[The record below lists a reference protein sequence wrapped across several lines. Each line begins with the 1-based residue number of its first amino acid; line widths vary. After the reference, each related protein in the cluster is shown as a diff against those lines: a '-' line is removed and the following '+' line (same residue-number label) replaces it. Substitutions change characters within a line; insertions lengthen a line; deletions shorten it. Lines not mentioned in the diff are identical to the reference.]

1 MPKYKTLLFDADDT
15 LLDFHAAERNAIYDT
30 LTGLGIPCPDSTIQ
44 TYSAIN
50 LSLWKALERKEIEK
64 ERLRV
69 RRFELLCVE
78 LSLDVPPEVI
88 SVAYTDNLAKNAQL
102 IDGAIDVCKN
112 LSKICRLYI
121 ITNGLKNVQTP
132 RMDASGLL
140 PYIEGSF
147 ISEDIGVEK
156 PDVRYFERVSSL
168 IPNFKKSET
177 LVIGDSLTSDM
188 AGGIAFGLDTCFYN
202 PKNKPIP
209 ENMNIT
215 YVISSLKELYA
226 IINGNE

>member
-1 MPKYKTLLFDADDT
+1 MQKYTTLLFDADDT
-15 LLDFHAAERNAIYDT
+15 LLDFHIAERRAITDT
-30 LTGLGIPCPDSTIQ
+30 LIGFGIPCPESTVQ
-44 TYSAIN
+44 TYSRIN

-69 RRFELLCVE
+69 RRFEILAEE
-78 LSLDVPPEVI
+78 LSLDVSPNI
-88 SVAYTDNLAKNAQL
+88 LSVTYTDNLAKNAYL

-112 LSKICRLYI
+112 LSKACRLYI

-132 RMDASGLL
+132 RMDSSGLL
-140 PYIEGSF
+140 PYIERSF
-147 ISEDIGVEK
+147 ISEDIGFEK
-156 PDVRYFERVSSL
+156 PDIKYFEAVASL

-209 ENMNIT
+209 EDMNIT
-215 YVISSLKELYA
+215 YTISNLSELYA
-226 IINGNE
+226 IIKCDE